1 MHLGQVETVDIR
13 EVWRD
18 EARDFTPWL
27 AEYGLE
33 LLGEILGVEL
43 ELIGTER
50 RTGVF
55 KADIV
60 ARIVEEEEERLVI
73 IENQLEPTNHD
84 HLGKVIT
91 YASGHDAAT
100 CVWIAPSFTDEHRQA
115 MDWLNENMTDVS
127 FFALEIGLIRIDDS
141 DPAPQFKIISSPNDW
156 KKAVDAS
163 LKKELSDVKLAQ
175 LGFWQDLKNYANQQE
190 SGSVYFTRKAR
201 PQHWYDISIGRSG
214 LNLGLTINSVVKN
227 VSCHLYMH
235 DENAKEYFDQLLE
248 QKEGIESELG
258 YTLDWQRLD
267 NKKASRIVIY
277 KDGSIDDEAL
287 RQELFEWLF
296 QRATEFYEVFYPR
309 VQALR

>member
-27 AEYGLE
+27 AENGLE

-100 CVWIAPSFTDEHRQA
+100 CVWVAPSFTDEHRQA

-127 FFALEIGLIRIDDS
+127 FFALEIGLIRIGDS

-175 LGFWQDLKNYANQQE
+175 LGFWQDLKNYANQQVN
-190 SGSVYFTRKAR
+190 GRVNFNMKPR
-201 PQHWYDISIGRSG
+201 PQHWYNISIGRSG
-214 LNLGLTINSVVKN
+214 LNLGLTINSVSKN
-227 VSCHLYMH
+227 VSCQLYMH
-235 DENAKEYFDQLLE
+235 DENAKEHFDQLLE
-248 QKEGIESELG
+248 QKEGIESDLG
-258 YTLDWQRLD
+258 YELDWQRLD
-267 NKKASRIVIY
+267 DKKASRIAFY
-277 KDGSIDDEAL
+277 CDGSIDDEAV
-287 RQELFEWLF
+287 RQELIEWLYEK
-296 QRATEFYEVFYPR
+296 AGEFYDVFYPR
-309 VQALR
+309 IQALR